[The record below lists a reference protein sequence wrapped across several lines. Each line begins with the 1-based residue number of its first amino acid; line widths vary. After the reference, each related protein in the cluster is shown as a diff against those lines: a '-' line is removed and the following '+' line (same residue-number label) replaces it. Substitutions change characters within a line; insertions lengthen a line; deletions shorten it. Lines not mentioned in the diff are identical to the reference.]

1 MSTSSNSKLVY
12 SVNPL
17 PHSLLNFVYDFA
29 SLDEE
34 IEKRYISKIIEPSI
48 NNVLNKCKE
57 DYRKKDD
64 IKDLTI
70 KMIFEAQKFIRD
82 NYDKSSVSLRE
93 IKRYNVFYEFFFG
106 YLKDKKEKLD
116 DYFNNENQEKDL
128 YEKWNEYD
136 LQINAIN
143 LSIYICYYLRISNK
157 KLREKLEEKLNEI
170 LNNMKFLD
178 LPLLEMK
185 FISDNVNIPKGIAKN
200 KALSENIF
208 ALFCAINT
216 RIPIFI
222 VGKPGCS
229 KSLSIQLIVKSMKG
243 SSFKN
248 EFFKKYFSKLVVFS
262 YQGSLSS
269 TSEGVETIF
278 KKANQAME
286 EFISKKKDNI
296 SMIFFDEM
304 GLAEHSPNNPLK
316 VIHSQLEIDP
326 DVEGKPKA
334 AFVGISNWVLDAA
347 KMNRGLHISIPE
359 LDEEDIII
367 TSKTIAESYNKKL
380 VSKFSSFFEN
390 LGKTYYE
397 YKLYLKQKHH
407 LDGKEDFHGN
417 RDFFHFIKYAS
428 KKISDNIN
436 TNIEKEKDLP
446 LIGLNSI
453 NRNFAGLKFDQNNN
467 DSVEIAKNIYNKYY
481 PNITKEYDSIKCIR
495 ENIEEDNSRYL
506 LLISNSLE
514 SCYLL
519 SSNLEH
525 DNYNFIIGSHFIEDF
540 NDEEYQLKVIKK
552 IQIYME
558 AGKTIILKDLES
570 VYPALYDL
578 FNQNFTIMN
587 GKNYARISIG
597 TSFNI
602 YSQVNKNFKC
612 IVNVDMNSINKQEP
626 PFLNRFE
633 KHIVKYENLLD
644 QKLLNISNKIF
655 DIFNKIIDSKKEYI
669 LDNYDFKKIL
679 INIELEEIKGMVYK
693 ASKNIKNENKENKII
708 EEVLS
713 KIALT
718 LPQDVIFQIKYNKNI
733 MQRELITKYY
743 LNYLFLNLNFYFQF
757 Y

>member
-1 MSTSSNSKLVY
+1 
-12 SVNPL
+12 
-17 PHSLLNFVYDFA
+17 
-29 SLDEE
+29 
-34 IEKRYISKIIEPSI
+34 
-48 NNVLNKCKE
+48 
-57 DYRKKDD
+57 
-64 IKDLTI
+64 
-70 KMIFEAQKFIRD
+70 
-82 NYDKSSVSLRE
+82 
-93 IKRYNVFYEFFFG
+93 
-106 YLKDKKEKLD
+106 
-116 DYFNNENQEKDL
+116 
-128 YEKWNEYD
+128 
-136 LQINAIN
+136 
-143 LSIYICYYLRISNK
+143 
-157 KLREKLEEKLNEI
+157 
-170 LNNMKFLD
+170 
-178 LPLLEMK
+178 
-185 FISDNVNIPKGIAKN
+185 
-200 KALSENIF
+200 
-208 ALFCAINT
+208 
-216 RIPIFI
+216 
-222 VGKPGCS
+222 
-229 KSLSIQLIVKSMKG
+229 MKG

-278 KKANQAME
+278 KKANRAME

-359 LDEEDIII
+359 LDEGDIII
-367 TSKTIAESYNKKL
+367 TSKTIAESYNKEL

-436 TNIEKEKDLP
+436 TDIEKDLP

-525 DNYNFIIGSHFIEDF
+525 DNYNFIIGSHF
-540 NDEEYQLKVIKK
+540 N
-552 IQIYME
+552 
-558 AGKTIILKDLES
+558 T
-570 VYPALYDL
+570 
-578 FNQNFTIMN
+578 
-587 GKNYARISIG
+587 
-597 TSFNI
+597 
-602 YSQVNKNFKC
+602 
-612 IVNVDMNSINKQEP
+612 
-626 PFLNRFE
+626 
-633 KHIVKYENLLD
+633 
-644 QKLLNISNKIF
+644 LLN
-655 DIFNKIIDSKKEYI
+655 
-669 LDNYDFKKIL
+669 
-679 INIELEEIKGMVYK
+679 
-693 ASKNIKNENKENKII
+693 
-708 EEVLS
+708 
-713 KIALT
+713 
-718 LPQDVIFQIKYNKNI
+718 
-733 MQRELITKYY
+733 
-743 LNYLFLNLNFYFQF
+743 
-757 Y
+757 